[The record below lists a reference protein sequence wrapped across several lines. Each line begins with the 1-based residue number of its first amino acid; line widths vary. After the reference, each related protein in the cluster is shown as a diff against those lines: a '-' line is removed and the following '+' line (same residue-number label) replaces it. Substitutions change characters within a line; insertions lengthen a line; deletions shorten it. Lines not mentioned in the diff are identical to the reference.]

1 MLASLPTTNT
11 TQLGVAIGLTA
22 LIGLATWLTIRR
34 AKHDG
39 SKKDVFL
46 AGGGLSWIFVAG
58 AITLTNLSTD
68 QLVGMNGNQ
77 MALLAWWEIAG
88 FAGLLILAFVFVPIY
103 YRNKCTT
110 VTELL
115 EKRYGGRSIR
125 TLISA
130 LFLFG
135 NILIYLPA
143 VLYSG
148 GTFMQALFGP
158 QVPVLVFAAVLAVI
172 ASAYTIFGGLR
183 AVAVMD
189 TYSGVGILGLALL
202 IVFLA
207 LGAVNYDLSDVPA
220 ERLTMIGAADS
231 PIPFHTLFTGMI
243 FIQIF
248 YWSTNQNLTQ
258 RAMAAPTVR
267 EAQKGV
273 MAAAIIRI
281 LIVPPIVVIPGIVA
295 YQLFGDVGD
304 QAYGRLIATVLPP
317 WLSGAFAAMVAAAVI
332 TTFSAVLNSS
342 VALYSVDFHEQFV
355 GEVKDHWKL
364 AAAVSVLLTVTSIM
378 LVTVYI
384 DAAQADVEEF
394 SIINLLQQLNG
405 LLSMPIL
412 SAFVAG
418 LLFRNVEA
426 TAAIAGVIWGV
437 LLYGLFTF
445 REAVIGFLVFE
456 FLGPDL
462 GYPLLALVALPLF
475 QMHYIDFMVV
485 TLVTSVLAALAV
497 NRFVLGNRAQFVGF
511 KRRDGAA
518 GDEAA
523 A

>member
-1 MLASLPTTNT
+1 MLDALPTTSAV
-11 TQLGVAIGLTA
+11 QIAVAIALTA
-22 LIGLATWLTIRR
+22 LVGLATWLTIRR
-34 AKHDG
+34 ASHDG

-46 AGGGLSWIFVAG
+46 AGGGLSWLFVAG
-58 AITLTNLSTD
+58 SITLTNLSTD

-77 MALLAWWEIAG
+77 MALLAWWEICG
-88 FAGLLILAFVFVPIY
+88 FVGLLILAFIFVPIY
-103 YRNKCTT
+103 YRNNCTT

-130 LFLFG
+130 MFLFG

-148 GTFMQALFGP
+148 GTFMQALFGDAMP
-158 QVPVLVFAAVLAVI
+158 ILGFAAILAII
-172 ASAYTIFGGLR
+172 AAAYTVFGGLR

-202 IVFLA
+202 IVVLA
-207 LGAVNYDLSDVPA
+207 LAAVNWDIVTGMPP
-220 ERLTMIGAADS
+220 ERLTMIGDADS

-248 YWSTNQNLTQ
+248 YWSTNQNITQ
-258 RAMAAPTVR
+258 RAMAAPTVK

-273 MAAAIIRI
+273 LAAAIIRI

-295 YQLFGDVGD
+295 YKLFGDVGD
-304 QAYGRLIATVLPP
+304 AAYGQLIAEVLPP

-364 AAAVSVLLTVTSIM
+364 AAAVSVLLTLTSIL

-384 DAAQADVEEF
+384 DAASADPTEF

-405 LLSMPIL
+405 MLSMPIL

-418 LLFRNVEA
+418 LLFRNVQA
-426 TAAIAGVIWGV
+426 PAAIGGVVWGV
-437 LLYGLFTF
+437 ALYGVFTF
-445 REAVIGFLVFE
+445 VLQPQGLIA
-456 FLGPDL
+456 
-462 GYPLLALVALPLF
+462 
-475 QMHYIDFMVV
+475 MHYIDFMVV
-485 TLVTSVLAALAV
+485 TLVTSVIAALTV
-497 NRFVLGNRAQFVGF
+497 NRLMGNRARFNAF
-511 KRRDGAA
+511 WRSEA
-518 GDEAA
+518 GDAQTTT
-523 A
+523 

>member
-1 MLASLPTTNT
+1 MLDALPTASTV
-11 TQLGVAIGLTA
+11 QIGVAIALTA
-22 LIGLATWLTIRR
+22 LVGLATWLTIRR
-34 AKHDG
+34 ASHDG

-46 AGGGLSWIFVAG
+46 AGGGLSWLFVAG
-58 AITLTNLSTD
+58 SITLTNLSTD

-77 MALLAWWEIAG
+77 MALLAWWEICG
-88 FAGLLILAFVFVPIY
+88 FVGLLILAFVFVPIY
-103 YRNKCTT
+103 YRNNCTT

-115 EKRYGGRSIR
+115 EMRYGGRSIR

-148 GTFMQALFGP
+148 GTFMQALFGDHI
-158 QVPVLVFAAVLAVI
+158 PVLAFAAALAVV
-172 ASAYTIFGGLR
+172 AAAYTILGGLR

-202 IVFLA
+202 IVVLA
-207 LGAVNYDLSDVPA
+207 LAAVDFDLSDVPT
-220 ERLTMIGAADS
+220 ERLTMIGGPDS

-248 YWSTNQNLTQ
+248 YWSTNQNITQ
-258 RAMAAPTVR
+258 RAMAATTVK

-273 MAAAIIRI
+273 LAAALIRI
-281 LIVPPIVVIPGIVA
+281 LVVPPIVVIPGIVA
-295 YQLFGDVGD
+295 YKLFGDVGD
-304 QAYGRLIATVLPP
+304 AAYGQLIAEVLPP

-355 GEVKDHWKL
+355 GEVADHWKL

-378 LVTVYI
+378 LVTLYI
-384 DAAQADVEEF
+384 GAASADPTEF
-394 SIINLLQQLNG
+394 SMINLLQQLNG

-426 TAAIAGVIWGV
+426 SAAIGGVVWGV
-437 LLYGLFTF
+437 ALYGAFTF
-445 REAVIGFLVFE
+445 WLQPE
-456 FLGPDL
+456 
-462 GYPLLALVALPLF
+462 GYVA
-475 QMHYIDFMVV
+475 MHYIDFMVV
-485 TLVTSVLAALAV
+485 TLVTSVMAALVV
-497 NRFVLGNRAQFVGF
+497 NRLMGNRAQLNRFWQ
-511 KRRDGAA
+511 K
-518 GDEAA
+518 AA

>member
-1 MLASLPTTNT
+1 MLEALPTNNVV
-11 TQLGVAIGLTA
+11 QIAVCLGLTA
-22 LIGLATWLTIRR
+22 LVGLATWLTIRR
-34 AKHDG
+34 ASHDG

-46 AGGGLSWIFVAG
+46 AGGGLNWVFVAG

-103 YRNKCTT
+103 YRNNCTT

-148 GTFMQALFGP
+148 GTFMQALFGDNL
-158 QVPVLVFAAVLAVI
+158 PVLFFAAILAVV

-202 IVFLA
+202 IVFLGLA
-207 LGAVNYDLSDVPA
+207 AIDFDLSGVPA
-220 ERLTMIGAADS
+220 ERLTMIGSPDS

-258 RAMAAPTVR
+258 RAMAAPTIK

-304 QAYGRLIATVLPP
+304 AAYGKLIATVLPP

-355 GEVKDHWKL
+355 GEVKDHWTL
-364 AAAVSVLLTVTSIM
+364 AAAVSVLLTITSIA

-384 DAAQADVEEF
+384 DASQADPEDF

-412 SAFVAG
+412 SSFVAG
-418 LLFRNVEA
+418 LLFRNVDA
-426 TAAIAGVIWGV
+426 LAAVAGVIWGV
-437 LLYGLFTF
+437 ALYGTFTF
-445 REAVIGFLVFE
+445 VWQPAGMI
-456 FLGPDL
+456 
-462 GYPLLALVALPLF
+462 A
-475 QMHYIDFMVV
+475 MHYIDFMVV
-485 TLVTSVLAALAV
+485 TLVTSVLAALSV
-497 NRFVLGNRAQFVGF
+497 NRAMGNRAQFVGF
-511 KRRDGAA
+511 KKQA
-518 GDEAA
+518 EA
-523 A
+523 